1 METDPR
7 RWLQRF
13 EPCVLLRDED
23 GQLWVTDHSRMHLV
37 PDHVTSLVDHL
48 DVPVDGSLV
57 LDLSAASPWPTG
69 HPGDPH
75 RVQDAFRA
83 LPGSAAMQVQAL
95 DATTGQAHL
104 TNSDLQSTYLDLTA
118 YRQAVDDGVTLWVG
132 RGPNHL
138 VFGAGAKSVVLA
150 VLSPS

>member
-1 METDPR
+1 M
-7 RWLQRF
+7 
-13 EPCVLLRDED
+13 LLRDED

-37 PDHVTSLVDHL
+37 ADHVSSLVDHL
-48 DVPVDGSLV
+48 HVPVDSSLV
-57 LDLSAASPWPTG
+57 LDLSVAAQVPTG
-69 HPGDPH
+69 HLGDPY

-95 DATTGQAHL
+95 DATAGLVHL